1 MVNSQSML
9 ILSGHENRSWSIIKA
24 MTFYHYTELNRK
36 KDTIDTSQVCH
47 ELFQC
52 TVCRSE

>member
-36 KDTIDTSQVCH
+36 KDTIDPSQVCH
-47 ELFQC
+47 ELLQC

>member
-9 ILSGHENRSWSIIKA
+9 ILSGHENRSWLIIKA

-47 ELFQC
+47 ELLQC